1 MNFKKILLMSTL
13 CLSMVYPSIAEA
25 KEKVVNLKMS
35 WWGGDDRHQK
45 TLEALKLFEEK
56 YPNIKVKP
64 EYGGWQGWQEKV
76 TTQIV
81 GNTSPDVMQIDWNWI
96 DLFSRDGSG
105 FYDLNKVSHIL
116 ELEKNYPQEMLN
128 QCVANG
134 KLNAVPIGVTGKVF
148 YINKTTYEKAGLP
161 VPSSFEE
168 MISSSKIIREK
179 LGNDYY
185 AFDTDAY
192 GALLLMIYKLE
203 QETGKPFIIDN
214 KVAYTEA
221 EVTEAVRFYDNLVKE
236 NVMPSLKVRAAAG
249 FIPLDQ
255 HPSWI
260 QGKYAGTYEW
270 DSSAQKWQDALEAG
284 QELVV
289 APYPKDFG
297 TYPSAFNKVSMGY
310 AIKKN
315 TKHPEEAATL
325 IHFLTSD
332 PEAIKILG
340 TSRGV
345 PSNATAIN
353 VLKENNQLTGLG
365 FDANN
370 AVISFSGKG
379 IHPLFEHKKLN
390 TDLRTVIENLG
401 YGQKSVE
408 ETAKDI
414 IEITNNFLEEYN

>member
-1 MNFKKILLMSTL
+1 MNLKKILLMSTL
-13 CLSMVYPSIAEA
+13 CLSMAYPTIAEG
-25 KEKVVNLKMS
+25 KTVNLKMS
-35 WWGGDDRHQK
+35 WWGGDARHKQ
-45 TLEALKLFEEK
+45 TLEAIKLFEEK
-56 YPNIKVKP
+56 YPEIKVKP

-81 GNTSPDVMQIDWNWI
+81 GNTSPDVMQINWNWI
-96 DLFSRDGSG
+96 DLFSRDGDG
-105 FYDLNKVSHIL
+105 FYDLNKVKDIL
-116 ELEKNYPQEMLN
+116 ELDKNYSQELLD
-128 QCVANG
+128 QCIVNG
-134 KLNAVPIGVTGKVF
+134 KLNALPVGVTGKVF

-161 VPSSFEE
+161 VPTSFDE
-168 MISSSKIIREK
+168 MIKSAKVIREK
-179 LGNDYY
+179 LGHDYY

-192 GALLLMIYKLE
+192 GAILLMLYKLE
-203 QETGKPFIIDN
+203 QETGKPFIVDN

-221 EVTEAVRFYDNLVKE
+221 EVIEAVRFYDNLVKE
-236 NVMPSLKVRAAAG
+236 KVMPSLKVRAAAG

-255 HPSWI
+255 HPGWI
-260 QGKYAGTYEW
+260 QGRYAGTYEW

-289 APYPKDFG
+289 APYPQDFG
-297 TYPSAFNKVSMGY
+297 TNKSGFNKVSMAY

-345 PSNATAIN
+345 PSNETAVA

-365 FDANN
+365 FEANTVVKEF
-370 AVISFSGKG
+370 AGKG
-379 IHPLFEHKKLN
+379 IHPLFEHKRLN
-390 TDLRTVIENLG
+390 TELRTIVENLG
-401 YGQKSVE
+401 YEQKTVE
-408 ETAKDI
+408 ETARDI
-414 IEITNNFLEEYN
+414 INITNEFLAENN

>member
-1 MNFKKILLMSTL
+1 MNLKKILLMSSL
-13 CLSMVYPSIAEA
+13 CLSMAYPTIAEG
-25 KEKVVNLKMS
+25 KTVNLKMS
-35 WWGGDDRHQK
+35 WWGGDARHKQ
-45 TLEALKLFEEK
+45 TLEAIKLFEEK
-56 YPNIKVKP
+56 YPEIKVKP

-81 GNTSPDVMQIDWNWI
+81 GNTSPDVMQINWNWI
-96 DLFSRDGSG
+96 DLFSRDGDG
-105 FYDLNKVSHIL
+105 FYDLNKVKDIL
-116 ELEKNYPQEMLN
+116 ELDKNYSQELLD
-128 QCVANG
+128 QCIVNG
-134 KLNAVPIGVTGKVF
+134 KLNALPVGVTGKVF

-161 VPSSFEE
+161 VPTSFDE
-168 MISSSKIIREK
+168 MIKSAKVIREK
-179 LGNDYY
+179 LGDDYY

-192 GALLLMIYKLE
+192 GAILLMLYKLE
-203 QETGKPFIIDN
+203 QETGKPFIVDN

-221 EVTEAVRFYDNLVKE
+221 EVIEAVRFYDNLVKE
-236 NVMPSLKVRAAAG
+236 KVMPSLKVRAAAG

-255 HPSWI
+255 HPGWI
-260 QGKYAGTYEW
+260 QGRYAGTYEW

-289 APYPKDFG
+289 APYPQDFG
-297 TYPSAFNKVSMGY
+297 TNKSGFNKVSMAY

-345 PSNATAIN
+345 PSNETAVA

-365 FDANN
+365 FEANTVVKEF
-370 AVISFSGKG
+370 AGKG
-379 IHPLFEHKKLN
+379 IHPLFEHKRLN
-390 TDLRTVIENLG
+390 TELRTIVENLG
-401 YGQKSVE
+401 YEQKNVE
-408 ETAKDI
+408 ETARDI
-414 IEITNNFLEEYN
+414 INITNEFLAENN

>member
-1 MNFKKILLMSTL
+1 MNLKKILLMSTL
-13 CLSMVYPSIAEA
+13 CLSMAYPTIAEG
-25 KEKVVNLKMS
+25 KTVNLKMS
-35 WWGGDDRHQK
+35 WWGGDARHKQ
-45 TLEALKLFEEK
+45 TLEAIKLFEEK
-56 YPNIKVKP
+56 YPEIKVKP

-81 GNTSPDVMQIDWNWI
+81 GNTSPDVMQINWNWI
-96 DLFSRDGSG
+96 DLFSRDGDG
-105 FYDLNKVSHIL
+105 FYDLNKVKDIL
-116 ELEKNYPQEMLN
+116 ELDKNYSQELLD
-128 QCVANG
+128 QCIVNG
-134 KLNAVPIGVTGKVF
+134 KLNALPVGVTGKVF

-161 VPSSFEE
+161 VPTSFDE
-168 MISSSKIIREK
+168 MIKSAKVIREK
-179 LGNDYY
+179 LGDDYY

-192 GALLLMIYKLE
+192 GAILLMLYKLE
-203 QETGKPFIIDN
+203 QETGKPFIVDN

-221 EVTEAVRFYDNLVKE
+221 EVIEAVRFYDNLVKE
-236 NVMPSLKVRAAAG
+236 KVMPSLKVRAAAG

-255 HPSWI
+255 HPGWI
-260 QGKYAGTYEW
+260 QGRYAGTYEW

-289 APYPKDFG
+289 APYPQDFG
-297 TYPSAFNKVSMGY
+297 TNKSGFNKVSMAY

-345 PSNATAIN
+345 PSNETAVA

-365 FDANN
+365 FEANTVVKEF
-370 AVISFSGKG
+370 AGKG
-379 IHPLFEHKKLN
+379 IHPLFEHKRLN
-390 TDLRTVIENLG
+390 TELRTIVENLG
-401 YGQKSVE
+401 YEQKTVE
-408 ETAKDI
+408 ETARDI
-414 IEITNNFLEEYN
+414 INITNEFLAENN

>member
-1 MNFKKILLMSTL
+1 MNLKKILLMSSL
-13 CLSMVYPSIAEA
+13 CLSMVYPTIAEG
-25 KEKVVNLKMS
+25 KTVNLKMS
-35 WWGGDDRHQK
+35 WWGGDARHKQ
-45 TLEALKLFEEK
+45 TLEAIKLFEEK
-56 YPNIKVKP
+56 YPEIKVKP

-81 GNTSPDVMQIDWNWI
+81 GNTSPDVMQINWNWI
-96 DLFSRDGSG
+96 DLFSKDGNG
-105 FYDLNKVSHIL
+105 FYDLNKVKDIL
-116 ELEKNYPQEMLN
+116 ELDKNYSQELLD
-128 QCVANG
+128 QCIVNG
-134 KLNAVPIGVTGKVF
+134 KLNALPVGITGKVF

-161 VPSSFEE
+161 IPTSFDE
-168 MISSSKIIREK
+168 MIKSAKVIREK
-179 LGNDYY
+179 LGDDYY

-192 GALLLMIYKLE
+192 GAILLMLYKLE
-203 QETGKPFIIDN
+203 QETGKPFIVDN

-221 EVTEAVRFYDNLVKE
+221 EVIEAVRFYDNLVKE
-236 NVMPSLKVRAAAG
+236 KVMPSLKVRAAAG

-255 HPSWI
+255 HPGWI
-260 QGKYAGTYEW
+260 QGRYAGTYEW

-289 APYPKDFG
+289 APYPQDFG
-297 TYPSAFNKVSMGY
+297 TNKSGFNKVSMAY

-345 PSNATAIN
+345 PSNETAVA

-365 FDANN
+365 FEANTVVKEF
-370 AVISFSGKG
+370 AGKG
-379 IHPLFEHKKLN
+379 IHPLFEHKRLN
-390 TDLRTVIENLG
+390 TELRTIVENLG
-401 YGQKSVE
+401 YEQKTVE
-408 ETAKDI
+408 ETARDI
-414 IEITNNFLEEYN
+414 INITNEFLAENN

>member
-1 MNFKKILLMSTL
+1 MSSL
-13 CLSMVYPSIAEA
+13 CLSMAYPTIAEG
-25 KEKVVNLKMS
+25 KTVNLKMS
-35 WWGGDDRHQK
+35 WWGGDARHKQ
-45 TLEALKLFEEK
+45 TLEAIKLFEEK
-56 YPNIKVKP
+56 YPEIKVKP

-81 GNTSPDVMQIDWNWI
+81 GNTSPDVMQINWNWI
-96 DLFSRDGSG
+96 DLFSRDGDG
-105 FYDLNKVSHIL
+105 FYDLNKVKDIL
-116 ELEKNYPQEMLN
+116 ELDKNYSQELLD
-128 QCVANG
+128 QCIVNG
-134 KLNAVPIGVTGKVF
+134 KLNALPVGVTGKVF

-161 VPSSFEE
+161 VPTSFDE
-168 MISSSKIIREK
+168 MIKSAKVIREK
-179 LGNDYY
+179 LGDDYY

-192 GALLLMIYKLE
+192 GAILLMLYKLE
-203 QETGKPFIIDN
+203 QETGKPFIVDN

-221 EVTEAVRFYDNLVKE
+221 EVIEAVRFYDNLVKE
-236 NVMPSLKVRAAAG
+236 KVMPSLKVRAAAG

-255 HPSWI
+255 HPGWI
-260 QGKYAGTYEW
+260 QGRYAGTYEW

-289 APYPKDFG
+289 APYPQDFG
-297 TYPSAFNKVSMGY
+297 TNKSGFNKVSMAY

-345 PSNATAIN
+345 PSNETAVA

-365 FDANN
+365 FEANTVVKEF
-370 AVISFSGKG
+370 AGKG
-379 IHPLFEHKKLN
+379 IHPLFEHKRLN
-390 TDLRTVIENLG
+390 TELRTIVENLG
-401 YGQKSVE
+401 YEQKTVE
-408 ETAKDI
+408 ETARDI
-414 IEITNNFLEEYN
+414 INITNEFLAENN

>member
-1 MNFKKILLMSTL
+1 MNLKKILLMSSL
-13 CLSMVYPSIAEA
+13 CLSMAYPTIAEG
-25 KEKVVNLKMS
+25 KTVNLKMS
-35 WWGGDDRHQK
+35 WWGGDARHKQ
-45 TLEALKLFEEK
+45 TLEAIKLFEEK
-56 YPNIKVKP
+56 YPEIKVKP

-81 GNTSPDVMQIDWNWI
+81 GNTSPDVMQINWNWI
-96 DLFSRDGSG
+96 DLFSRDGDG
-105 FYDLNKVSHIL
+105 FYDLNKVKDIL
-116 ELEKNYPQEMLN
+116 ELDKNYSQELLD
-128 QCVANG
+128 QCIVNG
-134 KLNAVPIGVTGKVF
+134 KLNALPVGVTGKVF

-161 VPSSFEE
+161 VPTSFDE
-168 MISSSKIIREK
+168 MIKSAKVIREK
-179 LGNDYY
+179 LGDDYY

-192 GALLLMIYKLE
+192 GAILLMLYKLE
-203 QETGKPFIIDN
+203 QETGKPFIVDN

-221 EVTEAVRFYDNLVKE
+221 EVIEAVRFYDNLVKE
-236 NVMPSLKVRAAAG
+236 KVMPSLKVRAAAG

-255 HPSWI
+255 HPGWI
-260 QGKYAGTYEW
+260 QGRYAGTYEW

-289 APYPKDFG
+289 APYPQDFG
-297 TYPSAFNKVSMGY
+297 TNKSGFNKVSMAY

-345 PSNATAIN
+345 PSNETAVA

-365 FDANN
+365 FEANTVVKEF
-370 AVISFSGKG
+370 AGKG

-401 YGQKSVE
+401 YEQKTIE
-408 ETAKDI
+408 ETARDI
-414 IEITNNFLEEYN
+414 INITNEFLAENN

>member
-1 MNFKKILLMSTL
+1 MNLKKILLMSSL
-13 CLSMVYPSIAEA
+13 CLSMAYPTIAEG
-25 KEKVVNLKMS
+25 KTVNLKMS
-35 WWGGDDRHQK
+35 WWGGDARHKQ
-45 TLEALKLFEEK
+45 TLEAIKLFEEK
-56 YPNIKVKP
+56 YPEIEVKP

-81 GNTSPDVMQIDWNWI
+81 GNTSPDVMQINWNWI
-96 DLFSRDGSG
+96 DLFSRDGDG
-105 FYDLNKVSHIL
+105 FYDLNKVKDIL
-116 ELEKNYPQEMLN
+116 ELDKNYSQELLD
-128 QCVANG
+128 QCIVNG
-134 KLNAVPIGVTGKVF
+134 KLNALPVGVTGKVF

-161 VPSSFEE
+161 VPTSFDE
-168 MISSSKIIREK
+168 MIKSAKVIREK
-179 LGNDYY
+179 LGDDYY

-192 GALLLMIYKLE
+192 GAILLMLYKLE
-203 QETGKPFIIDN
+203 QETGKPFIVDN

-221 EVTEAVRFYDNLVKE
+221 EVIEAVRFYDNLVKE
-236 NVMPSLKVRAAAG
+236 KVMPSLKVRAAAG

-255 HPSWI
+255 HPGWI
-260 QGKYAGTYEW
+260 QGRYAGTYEW

-289 APYPKDFG
+289 APYPQDFG
-297 TYPSAFNKVSMGY
+297 TNKSGFNKVSMAY

-345 PSNATAIN
+345 PSNETAVA

-365 FDANN
+365 FEANTVVKEF
-370 AVISFSGKG
+370 AGKG
-379 IHPLFEHKKLN
+379 IHPLFEHKRLN
-390 TDLRTVIENLG
+390 TELRTIVENLG
-401 YGQKSVE
+401 YEQKTVE
-408 ETAKDI
+408 ETARDI
-414 IEITNNFLEEYN
+414 INITNEFLAENN

>member
-1 MNFKKILLMSTL
+1 MNLKKILLMSSL
-13 CLSMVYPSIAEA
+13 CLSMAYPTIAEG
-25 KEKVVNLKMS
+25 KTVNLKMS
-35 WWGGDDRHQK
+35 WWGGDARHKQ
-45 TLEALKLFEEK
+45 TLEAIKLFEEK
-56 YPNIKVKP
+56 YPEIKVKP

-81 GNTSPDVMQIDWNWI
+81 GNTSPDVMQINWNWI
-96 DLFSRDGSG
+96 DLFSRDGDG
-105 FYDLNKVSHIL
+105 FYDLNKVKDIL
-116 ELEKNYPQEMLN
+116 ELDKNYSQELLD
-128 QCVANG
+128 QCIVNG
-134 KLNAVPIGVTGKVF
+134 KLNALPVGVTGKVF

-161 VPSSFEE
+161 VPTSFDE
-168 MISSSKIIREK
+168 MIKSAKVIREK
-179 LGNDYY
+179 LGDDYY

-192 GALLLMIYKLE
+192 GAILLMLYKLE
-203 QETGKPFIIDN
+203 QETGKPFIVDN

-221 EVTEAVRFYDNLVKE
+221 EVIEAVRFYDNLVKE
-236 NVMPSLKVRAAAG
+236 KVMPSLKVRAAAG

-255 HPSWI
+255 HPGWI
-260 QGKYAGTYEW
+260 QGRYAGTYEW

-289 APYPKDFG
+289 APYPQDFG
-297 TYPSAFNKVSMGY
+297 TNKSGFNKVSMAY

-345 PSNATAIN
+345 PSNETAVA

-365 FDANN
+365 FEANTVVKEF
-370 AVISFSGKG
+370 AGKG
-379 IHPLFEHKKLN
+379 IHPLFEHKRLN
-390 TDLRTVIENLG
+390 TELRTIVENLG
-401 YGQKSVE
+401 YEQKTIE
-408 ETAKDI
+408 ETARDI
-414 IEITNNFLEEYN
+414 INITNEFLAENN

>member
-1 MNFKKILLMSTL
+1 MNLKKILLMSSL
-13 CLSMVYPSIAEA
+13 CLSMAYPTIAEG
-25 KEKVVNLKMS
+25 KTVNLKMS
-35 WWGGDDRHQK
+35 WWGGDARHKQ
-45 TLEALKLFEEK
+45 TLEAIKLFEEK
-56 YPNIKVKP
+56 YPEIKVKP

-81 GNTSPDVMQIDWNWI
+81 GNTSPDVMQINWNWI
-96 DLFSRDGSG
+96 DLFSRDGDG
-105 FYDLNKVSHIL
+105 FYDLNKVKDIL
-116 ELEKNYPQEMLN
+116 ELDKNYSQELLD
-128 QCVANG
+128 QCIVNG
-134 KLNAVPIGVTGKVF
+134 KLNALPVGVTGKVF

-161 VPSSFEE
+161 VPTSFDE
-168 MISSSKIIREK
+168 MIKSAKVIREK
-179 LGNDYY
+179 LGDDYY

-192 GALLLMIYKLE
+192 GAILLMLYKLE
-203 QETGKPFIIDN
+203 QETGKPFIVDN

-221 EVTEAVRFYDNLVKE
+221 EVIEAVRFYDNLVKE
-236 NVMPSLKVRAAAG
+236 KVMPSLKVRAAAG

-255 HPSWI
+255 HPGWI
-260 QGKYAGTYEW
+260 QGRYAGTYEW

-289 APYPKDFG
+289 APYPQDFG
-297 TYPSAFNKVSMGY
+297 TNKSGFNKVSMAY

-345 PSNATAIN
+345 PSNETAVA

-365 FDANN
+365 FEANTVVKEF
-370 AVISFSGKG
+370 AGKG
-379 IHPLFEHKKLN
+379 IHPLFEHKRLN
-390 TDLRTVIENLG
+390 TELRTIVENLG
-401 YGQKSVE
+401 YEQKTVE
-408 ETAKDI
+408 ETARDI
-414 IEITNNFLEEYN
+414 INITNEFLAENN

>member
-1 MNFKKILLMSTL
+1 MNLKKILLMSSL
-13 CLSMVYPSIAEA
+13 CLSMAYPTIAEG
-25 KEKVVNLKMS
+25 KTVNLKMS
-35 WWGGDDRHQK
+35 WWGGDARHKQ
-45 TLEALKLFEEK
+45 TLEAIKLFEEK
-56 YPNIKVKP
+56 YPEIKVKP

-81 GNTSPDVMQIDWNWI
+81 GNTSPDVMQINWNWI
-96 DLFSRDGSG
+96 DLFSRDGDG
-105 FYDLNKVSHIL
+105 FYDLNKVKDIL
-116 ELEKNYPQEMLN
+116 ELDKNYSQELLD
-128 QCVANG
+128 QCIVNG
-134 KLNAVPIGVTGKVF
+134 KLNALPVGVTGKVF

-161 VPSSFEE
+161 VPTSFDE
-168 MISSSKIIREK
+168 MIKSAKVIRGK
-179 LGNDYY
+179 LGDDYY

-192 GALLLMIYKLE
+192 GAILLMLYKLE
-203 QETGKPFIIDN
+203 QETGKPFIVDN

-221 EVTEAVRFYDNLVKE
+221 EVIEAVRFYDNLVKE
-236 NVMPSLKVRAAAG
+236 KVMPSLKVRAAAG

-255 HPSWI
+255 HPGWI
-260 QGKYAGTYEW
+260 QGRYAGTYEW

-289 APYPKDFG
+289 APYPQDFG
-297 TYPSAFNKVSMGY
+297 TNKSGFNKVSMAY

-345 PSNATAIN
+345 PSNETAVA

-365 FDANN
+365 FEANTVVKEF
-370 AVISFSGKG
+370 AGKG
-379 IHPLFEHKKLN
+379 IHPLFEHKRLN
-390 TDLRTVIENLG
+390 TELRTIVENLG
-401 YGQKSVE
+401 YEQKTVE
-408 ETAKDI
+408 ETARDI
-414 IEITNNFLEEYN
+414 INITNEFLAENN

>member
-1 MNFKKILLMSTL
+1 MNLKKILLMSSL
-13 CLSMVYPSIAEA
+13 CLSMAYPTIAEG
-25 KEKVVNLKMS
+25 KTVNLKMS
-35 WWGGDDRHQK
+35 WWGGDARHKQ
-45 TLEALKLFEEK
+45 TLEAIKLFEEK
-56 YPNIKVKP
+56 YPEIKVKP

-81 GNTSPDVMQIDWNWI
+81 GNTSPDVMQINWNWI
-96 DLFSRDGSG
+96 DLFSKDGDG
-105 FYDLNKVSHIL
+105 FYDLNKVKDIL
-116 ELEKNYPQEMLN
+116 ELDKNYSQELLD
-128 QCVANG
+128 QCIVNG
-134 KLNAVPIGVTGKVF
+134 KLNALPVGITGKVF

-161 VPSSFEE
+161 IPTSFDE
-168 MISSSKIIREK
+168 MIKSAKVIREK
-179 LGNDYY
+179 LGEDYY

-192 GALLLMIYKLE
+192 GAILLMLYKLE
-203 QETGKPFIIDN
+203 QETGKPFIVDN

-221 EVTEAVRFYDNLVKE
+221 EVIEAVRFYDNLVKE
-236 NVMPSLKVRAAAG
+236 KVMPSLKVRAAAG

-255 HPSWI
+255 HPGWI
-260 QGKYAGTYEW
+260 QGRYAGTYEW

-289 APYPKDFG
+289 APYPQDFG
-297 TYPSAFNKVSMGY
+297 TNKSGFNKVSMAY

-345 PSNATAIN
+345 PSNKTAVA

-365 FDANN
+365 FEANT
-370 AVISFSGKG
+370 AVKEFAGKG
-379 IHPLFEHKKLN
+379 IHPLFEHKRLN
-390 TDLRTVIENLG
+390 TELRTIVENLG
-401 YGQKSVE
+401 YEQKTVE
-408 ETAKDI
+408 ETARDI
-414 IEITNNFLEEYN
+414 INITNEFLAENN

>member
-1 MNFKKILLMSTL
+1 MNLKKILLMSSL
-13 CLSMVYPSIAEA
+13 CLSMAYPTIAEG
-25 KEKVVNLKMS
+25 KTVNLKMS
-35 WWGGDDRHQK
+35 WWGGDARHKQ
-45 TLEALKLFEEK
+45 TLEAIKLFEEK
-56 YPNIKVKP
+56 YPEIKVKP

-81 GNTSPDVMQIDWNWI
+81 GNTSPDVMQINWNWI
-96 DLFSRDGSG
+96 DLFSRDGDG
-105 FYDLNKVSHIL
+105 FYDLNKVKDIL
-116 ELEKNYPQEMLN
+116 ELDKNYSQELLD
-128 QCVANG
+128 QCIVNG
-134 KLNAVPIGVTGKVF
+134 KLNALPVGVTGKVF

-161 VPSSFEE
+161 VPTSFDE
-168 MISSSKIIREK
+168 MIKSAKVIREK
-179 LGNDYY
+179 LGDDYY

-192 GALLLMIYKLE
+192 GAILLMLYKLE
-203 QETGKPFIIDN
+203 QETGKPFIVDN

-221 EVTEAVRFYDNLVKE
+221 EVIEAVRFYDNLVKE
-236 NVMPSLKVRAAAG
+236 KVMPSLKVRAAAG

-255 HPSWI
+255 HPGWI
-260 QGKYAGTYEW
+260 QGRYAGTYEW

-289 APYPKDFG
+289 VPYPQDFG
-297 TYPSAFNKVSMGY
+297 TNKSGFNKVSMAY

-345 PSNATAIN
+345 PSNETAVA

-365 FDANN
+365 FEANTVVKEF
-370 AVISFSGKG
+370 AGKG
-379 IHPLFEHKKLN
+379 IHPLFEHKRLN
-390 TDLRTVIENLG
+390 TELRTIVENLG
-401 YGQKSVE
+401 YEQKTVE
-408 ETAKDI
+408 ETARDI
-414 IEITNNFLEEYN
+414 INITNEFLAENN

>member
-1 MNFKKILLMSTL
+1 MNLKKILLMSSL
-13 CLSMVYPSIAEA
+13 CLSMAYPTIAEG
-25 KEKVVNLKMS
+25 KTVNLKMS
-35 WWGGDDRHQK
+35 WWGGDARHKQ
-45 TLEALKLFEEK
+45 TLEAIKLFEEK
-56 YPNIKVKP
+56 YPEIKVKP

-81 GNTSPDVMQIDWNWI
+81 GNTSPDVMQINWNWI
-96 DLFSRDGSG
+96 DLFSRDGDG
-105 FYDLNKVSHIL
+105 FYDLNKVKDIL
-116 ELEKNYPQEMLN
+116 ELDKNYSQELLD
-128 QCVANG
+128 QCIVNG
-134 KLNAVPIGVTGKVF
+134 KLNALPVGVTGKVF

-161 VPSSFEE
+161 VPTSFNE
-168 MISSSKIIREK
+168 MIKSAKVIREK
-179 LGNDYY
+179 LGDDYY

-192 GALLLMIYKLE
+192 GAILLMLYKLE
-203 QETGKPFIIDN
+203 QETGKPFIVDN

-221 EVTEAVRFYDNLVKE
+221 EVIEAVRFYDNLVKE
-236 NVMPSLKVRAAAG
+236 KVMPSLKVRAAAG

-255 HPSWI
+255 HPGWI
-260 QGKYAGTYEW
+260 QGRYAGTYEW

-289 APYPKDFG
+289 APYPQDFG
-297 TYPSAFNKVSMGY
+297 TNKSGFNKVSMAY

-345 PSNATAIN
+345 PSNETAVA

-365 FDANN
+365 FEANTVVKEF
-370 AVISFSGKG
+370 AGKG
-379 IHPLFEHKKLN
+379 IHPLFEHKRLN
-390 TDLRTVIENLG
+390 TELRTIVENLG
-401 YGQKSVE
+401 YEQKTVE
-408 ETAKDI
+408 ETARDI
-414 IEITNNFLEEYN
+414 INITNEFLAENN

>member
-1 MNFKKILLMSTL
+1 MNLKKILLMSSL
-13 CLSMVYPSIAEA
+13 CLSMAYPTIAEG
-25 KEKVVNLKMS
+25 KTVNLKMS
-35 WWGGDDRHQK
+35 WWGGDARHKQ
-45 TLEALKLFEEK
+45 TLEAIKLFEEK
-56 YPNIKVKP
+56 YPEIKVKP

-81 GNTSPDVMQIDWNWI
+81 GNTSPDVMQINWNWI
-96 DLFSRDGSG
+96 DLFSKDGDG
-105 FYDLNKVSHIL
+105 FYDLNKVKDIL
-116 ELEKNYPQEMLN
+116 ELDKNYSQELLD
-128 QCVANG
+128 QCIVNG
-134 KLNAVPIGVTGKVF
+134 KLNALPVGITGKVF

-161 VPSSFEE
+161 IPTSFDE
-168 MISSSKIIREK
+168 MIKSAKVIREK
-179 LGNDYY
+179 LGEDYY

-192 GALLLMIYKLE
+192 GAILLMLYKLE
-203 QETGKPFIIDN
+203 QETGKPFIVDN

-221 EVTEAVRFYDNLVKE
+221 EVIEAVRFYDNLVKE
-236 NVMPSLKVRAAAG
+236 KVMPSLKVRAAAG

-255 HPSWI
+255 HPGWI
-260 QGKYAGTYEW
+260 QGRYAGTYEW

-289 APYPKDFG
+289 APYPQDFG
-297 TYPSAFNKVSMGY
+297 TNKSGFNKVSMAY

-345 PSNATAIN
+345 PSNKTAVA

-365 FDANN
+365 FEANTVVKEF
-370 AVISFSGKG
+370 AGKG
-379 IHPLFEHKKLN
+379 IHPLFEHKRLN
-390 TDLRTVIENLG
+390 TELRTIVENLG
-401 YGQKSVE
+401 YEQKTVE
-408 ETAKDI
+408 ETARDI
-414 IEITNNFLEEYN
+414 INITNEFLAENN

>member
-1 MNFKKILLMSTL
+1 MNLKKILLMSSL
-13 CLSMVYPSIAEA
+13 CLSMAYPTIAEG
-25 KEKVVNLKMS
+25 KTVNLKMS
-35 WWGGDDRHQK
+35 WWGGDARHKQ
-45 TLEALKLFEEK
+45 TLEAIKLFEEK
-56 YPNIKVKP
+56 YPEIKVKP

-81 GNTSPDVMQIDWNWI
+81 GNTSPDVMQINWNWI
-96 DLFSRDGSG
+96 DLFSKDGNG
-105 FYDLNKVSHIL
+105 FYDLNKVKDIL
-116 ELEKNYPQEMLN
+116 ELDKNYSQELLD
-128 QCVANG
+128 QCIVNG
-134 KLNAVPIGVTGKVF
+134 KLNALPVGITGKVF

-161 VPSSFEE
+161 IPTSFDE
-168 MISSSKIIREK
+168 MIKSAKVIREK
-179 LGNDYY
+179 LGDDYY

-192 GALLLMIYKLE
+192 GAILLMLYKLE
-203 QETGKPFIIDN
+203 QETGKPFIVDN

-221 EVTEAVRFYDNLVKE
+221 EVIEAVRFYDNLVKE
-236 NVMPSLKVRAAAG
+236 KVMPSLKVRAAAG

-255 HPSWI
+255 HPGWI
-260 QGKYAGTYEW
+260 QGRYAGTYEW

-289 APYPKDFG
+289 APYPQDFG
-297 TYPSAFNKVSMGY
+297 TNKSGFNKVSMAY

-345 PSNATAIN
+345 PSNETAVA

-365 FDANN
+365 FEANTVVKEF
-370 AVISFSGKG
+370 AGKG
-379 IHPLFEHKKLN
+379 IHPLFEHKRLN
-390 TDLRTVIENLG
+390 TELRTIVENLG
-401 YGQKSVE
+401 YEQKTVE
-408 ETAKDI
+408 ETARDI
-414 IEITNNFLEEYN
+414 INITNEFLAENN

>member
-1 MNFKKILLMSTL
+1 MNLKKILLMSSL
-13 CLSMVYPSIAEA
+13 CLSMAYPTIAEG
-25 KEKVVNLKMS
+25 KTVNLKMS
-35 WWGGDDRHQK
+35 WWGGDARHKQ
-45 TLEALKLFEEK
+45 TLEAIKLFEEK
-56 YPNIKVKP
+56 YPEIKVKP

-81 GNTSPDVMQIDWNWI
+81 GNTSPDVMQINWNWI
-96 DLFSRDGSG
+96 DLFSKDGNG
-105 FYDLNKVSHIL
+105 FYDLNKVKDIL
-116 ELEKNYPQEMLN
+116 EIDKNYSQELLD
-128 QCVANG
+128 QCIVNG
-134 KLNAVPIGVTGKVF
+134 KLNALPVGITGKVF

-161 VPSSFEE
+161 VPTSFDE
-168 MISSSKIIREK
+168 MIKSAKVIREK
-179 LGNDYY
+179 LGDDYY

-192 GALLLMIYKLE
+192 GAILLMLYKLE
-203 QETGKPFIIDN
+203 QETGKPFIVDN

-221 EVTEAVRFYDNLVKE
+221 EVIEAVRFYDNLVKE
-236 NVMPSLKVRAAAG
+236 KVMPSLKVRAAAG

-255 HPSWI
+255 HPGWI
-260 QGKYAGTYEW
+260 QGRYAGTYEW

-289 APYPKDFG
+289 APYPQDFG
-297 TYPSAFNKVSMGY
+297 TNKSGFNKVSMAY

-345 PSNATAIN
+345 PSNETAVA

-365 FDANN
+365 FEANTVVKEF
-370 AVISFSGKG
+370 AGKG
-379 IHPLFEHKKLN
+379 IHPLFEHKRLN
-390 TDLRTVIENLG
+390 TELRTIVENLG
-401 YGQKSVE
+401 YEQKTVE
-408 ETAKDI
+408 ETARDI
-414 IEITNNFLEEYN
+414 INITNEFLAENN

>member
-1 MNFKKILLMSTL
+1 MNLKKILLMSSL
-13 CLSMVYPSIAEA
+13 CLSMVYPTIAEG
-25 KEKVVNLKMS
+25 KTVNLKMS
-35 WWGGDDRHQK
+35 WWGGDARHKQ
-45 TLEALKLFEEK
+45 TLEAIKLFEEK
-56 YPNIKVKP
+56 YPEIKVKP

-81 GNTSPDVMQIDWNWI
+81 GNTSPDVMQINWNWI
-96 DLFSRDGSG
+96 DLFSRDGDG
-105 FYDLNKVSHIL
+105 FYDLNKVKDIL
-116 ELEKNYPQEMLN
+116 ELDKNYSQELLD
-128 QCVANG
+128 QCIVNG
-134 KLNAVPIGVTGKVF
+134 KLNALPVGVTGKVF

-161 VPSSFEE
+161 VPTSFDE
-168 MISSSKIIREK
+168 MIKSAKVIREK
-179 LGNDYY
+179 LGDDYY

-192 GALLLMIYKLE
+192 GAILLMLYKLE
-203 QETGKPFIIDN
+203 QETGKPFIVDN

-221 EVTEAVRFYDNLVKE
+221 EVIEAVRFYDNLVKE
-236 NVMPSLKVRAAAG
+236 KVMPSLKVRAAAG

-255 HPSWI
+255 HPGWI
-260 QGKYAGTYEW
+260 QGRYAGTYEW

-289 APYPKDFG
+289 APYPQDFG
-297 TYPSAFNKVSMGY
+297 TNKSGFNKVSMAY

-345 PSNATAIN
+345 PSNETAVA

-365 FDANN
+365 FEANTVVKEF
-370 AVISFSGKG
+370 AGKG
-379 IHPLFEHKKLN
+379 IHPLFEHKRLN
-390 TDLRTVIENLG
+390 TELRTIVENLG
-401 YGQKSVE
+401 YEQKTVE
-408 ETAKDI
+408 ETARDI
-414 IEITNNFLEEYN
+414 INITNEFLAENN

>member
-1 MNFKKILLMSTL
+1 MNLKKILLMSSL
-13 CLSMVYPSIAEA
+13 CLSMAYPTIAEG
-25 KEKVVNLKMS
+25 KTVNLKMS
-35 WWGGDDRHQK
+35 WWGGDARHKQ
-45 TLEALKLFEEK
+45 TLEAIKLFEEK
-56 YPNIKVKP
+56 YPEIKVKP

-81 GNTSPDVMQIDWNWI
+81 GNTSPDVMQINWNWI
-96 DLFSRDGSG
+96 DLFSRDGDG
-105 FYDLNKVSHIL
+105 FYDLNKVKDIL
-116 ELEKNYPQEMLN
+116 ELDKNYSQELLD
-128 QCVANG
+128 QCIVNG
-134 KLNAVPIGVTGKVF
+134 KLNALPVGVTGKVF

-161 VPSSFEE
+161 IPTSFDE
-168 MISSSKIIREK
+168 MIKSAKVIREK
-179 LGNDYY
+179 LGDDYY

-192 GALLLMIYKLE
+192 GAILLMLYKLE
-203 QETGKPFIIDN
+203 QETGKPFIVDN

-221 EVTEAVRFYDNLVKE
+221 EVIEAVRFYDNLVKE
-236 NVMPSLKVRAAAG
+236 KVMPSLKVRAAAG

-255 HPSWI
+255 HPGWI
-260 QGKYAGTYEW
+260 QGRYAGTYEW

-289 APYPKDFG
+289 APYPQDFG
-297 TYPSAFNKVSMGY
+297 TNKSGFNKVSMAY

-345 PSNATAIN
+345 PSNETAVA

-365 FDANN
+365 FEANTVVKEF
-370 AVISFSGKG
+370 AGKG
-379 IHPLFEHKKLN
+379 IHPLFEHKRLN
-390 TDLRTVIENLG
+390 TELRTIVENLG
-401 YGQKSVE
+401 YEQKTVE
-408 ETAKDI
+408 ETARDI
-414 IEITNNFLEEYN
+414 INITNKFLAENN

>member
-1 MNFKKILLMSTL
+1 MNLKKILLMSSL
-13 CLSMVYPSIAEA
+13 CLSMAYPTIAEG
-25 KEKVVNLKMS
+25 KTVNLKMS
-35 WWGGDDRHQK
+35 WWGGDARHKQ
-45 TLEALKLFEEK
+45 TLEAIKLFEEK
-56 YPNIKVKP
+56 YPEIKVKP

-81 GNTSPDVMQIDWNWI
+81 GNTSPDVMQINWNWI
-96 DLFSRDGSG
+96 DLFSKDGNG
-105 FYDLNKVSHIL
+105 FYDLNKVKDIL
-116 ELEKNYPQEMLN
+116 ELDKNYSQELLD
-128 QCVANG
+128 QCIVNG
-134 KLNAVPIGVTGKVF
+134 KLNALPVGITGKVF

-161 VPSSFEE
+161 IPTSFDE
-168 MISSSKIIREK
+168 MIKSAKVIREK
-179 LGNDYY
+179 LGDDYY

-192 GALLLMIYKLE
+192 GAILLMLYKLE
-203 QETGKPFIIDN
+203 QETGKPFIVDN

-221 EVTEAVRFYDNLVKE
+221 EVIEAVRFYDNLVKE
-236 NVMPSLKVRAAAG
+236 KVMPSLKVRAAAG

-255 HPSWI
+255 HPGWI

-297 TYPSAFNKVSMGY
+297 PNKSGFNKVSMAY

-345 PSNATAIN
+345 PSNETAVA

-365 FDANN
+365 FEANTVVKEF
-370 AVISFSGKG
+370 AGKG

-401 YGQKSVE
+401 YEQKTIE
-408 ETAKDI
+408 ETARDI
-414 IEITNNFLEEYN
+414 INITNEFLAENN

>member
-1 MNFKKILLMSTL
+1 
-13 CLSMVYPSIAEA
+13 
-25 KEKVVNLKMS
+25 
-35 WWGGDDRHQK
+35 
-45 TLEALKLFEEK
+45 
-56 YPNIKVKP
+56 
-64 EYGGWQGWQEKV
+64 
-76 TTQIV
+76 
-81 GNTSPDVMQIDWNWI
+81 MQINWNWI
-96 DLFSRDGSG
+96 DLFSKDGNG
-105 FYDLNKVSHIL
+105 FYDLNKVKDIL
-116 ELEKNYPQEMLN
+116 EIDKNYSQELLD
-128 QCVANG
+128 QCIVNG
-134 KLNAVPIGVTGKVF
+134 KLNALPVGITGKVF

-161 VPSSFEE
+161 VPTSFDE
-168 MISSSKIIREK
+168 MIKSAKVIREK
-179 LGNDYY
+179 LGDDYY

-192 GALLLMIYKLE
+192 GAILLMLYKLE
-203 QETGKPFIIDN
+203 QETGKPFIVDN

-221 EVTEAVRFYDNLVKE
+221 EVIEAVRFYDNLVKE
-236 NVMPSLKVRAAAG
+236 KVMPSLKVRAAAG

-255 HPSWI
+255 HPGWI

-270 DSSAQKWQDALEAG
+270 DSSAQKWQDALEPG

-297 TYPSAFNKVSMGY
+297 PNKSGFNKVSMAF

-345 PSNATAIN
+345 PSNETAVA

-365 FDANN
+365 FEANT
-370 AVISFSGKG
+370 AVKEFAGKG

-390 TDLRTVIENLG
+390 TDLRTVVENLG
-401 YGQKSVE
+401 YEQKTVE
-408 ETAKDI
+408 ETARDI
-414 IEITNNFLEEYN
+414 INITNEFLAENN

>member
-1 MNFKKILLMSTL
+1 MA
-13 CLSMVYPSIAEA
+13 YPTIAEG
-25 KEKVVNLKMS
+25 KTVNLKMS
-35 WWGGDDRHQK
+35 WWGGDARHKQ
-45 TLEALKLFEEK
+45 TLEAIKLFEEK
-56 YPNIKVKP
+56 YPEIKVKP

-81 GNTSPDVMQIDWNWI
+81 GNTSPDVMQINWNWI
-96 DLFSRDGSG
+96 DLFSRDGDG
-105 FYDLNKVSHIL
+105 FYDLNKVKDIL
-116 ELEKNYPQEMLN
+116 ELDKNYSQELLD
-128 QCVANG
+128 QCIVNG
-134 KLNAVPIGVTGKVF
+134 KLNALPVGVTGKVF

-161 VPSSFEE
+161 VPTSFDE
-168 MISSSKIIREK
+168 MIKSAKVIREK
-179 LGNDYY
+179 LGDDYY

-192 GALLLMIYKLE
+192 GAILLMLYKLE
-203 QETGKPFIIDN
+203 QETGKPFIVDN

-221 EVTEAVRFYDNLVKE
+221 EVIEAVRFYDNLVKE
-236 NVMPSLKVRAAAG
+236 KVMPSLKVRAAAG

-255 HPSWI
+255 HPGWI
-260 QGKYAGTYEW
+260 QGRYAGTYEW

-289 APYPKDFG
+289 APYPQDFG
-297 TYPSAFNKVSMGY
+297 TNKSGFNKVSMAY

-345 PSNATAIN
+345 PSNETAVA

-365 FDANN
+365 FEANTVVKEF
-370 AVISFSGKG
+370 AGKG
-379 IHPLFEHKKLN
+379 IHPLFEHKRLN
-390 TDLRTVIENLG
+390 TELRTIVENLG
-401 YGQKSVE
+401 YEQKTVE
-408 ETAKDI
+408 ETARDI
-414 IEITNNFLEEYN
+414 INITNEFLAENN

>member
-1 MNFKKILLMSTL
+1 MNLKKILLMSSL
-13 CLSMVYPSIAEA
+13 CLSMAYPTIAEG
-25 KEKVVNLKMS
+25 KTVNLKMS
-35 WWGGDDRHQK
+35 WWGGDARHKQ
-45 TLEALKLFEEK
+45 TLEAIKLFEEK
-56 YPNIKVKP
+56 YPEIKVKP

-81 GNTSPDVMQIDWNWI
+81 GNTSPDVMQINWNWI
-96 DLFSRDGSG
+96 DLFSRDGDG
-105 FYDLNKVSHIL
+105 FYDLNKVKDIL
-116 ELEKNYPQEMLN
+116 ELDKNYSQELLD
-128 QCVANG
+128 QCIVNG
-134 KLNAVPIGVTGKVF
+134 KLNALPVGVTGKVF

-161 VPSSFEE
+161 IPTSFDE
-168 MISSSKIIREK
+168 MIKSAKVIREK
-179 LGNDYY
+179 LGDDYY

-192 GALLLMIYKLE
+192 GAILLMLYKLE
-203 QETGKPFIIDN
+203 QETGKPFIVDN

-221 EVTEAVRFYDNLVKE
+221 EVIEAVRFYDNLVKE
-236 NVMPSLKVRAAAG
+236 KVMPSLKVRAAAG

-255 HPSWI
+255 HPGWI
-260 QGKYAGTYEW
+260 QGRYAGTYEW

-289 APYPKDFG
+289 APYPQDFG
-297 TYPSAFNKVSMGY
+297 TNKSGFNKVSMAY

-345 PSNATAIN
+345 PSNETAVA

-365 FDANN
+365 FEANTVVKEF
-370 AVISFSGKG
+370 AGKG
-379 IHPLFEHKKLN
+379 IHPLFEHKRLN
-390 TDLRTVIENLG
+390 TELRTIVENLG
-401 YGQKSVE
+401 YEQKTVE
-408 ETAKDI
+408 ETARDI
-414 IEITNNFLEEYN
+414 INITNEFLAENN